1 MLQTIFKSL
10 GRCPFS
16 QIKVTLVNMNENK
29 IFTKKKINLMK
40 PPYKTHKFD
49 KNVLPNET
57 VTDKAELLRYF

>member
-1 MLQTIFKSL
+1 
-10 GRCPFS
+10 
-16 QIKVTLVNMNENK
+16 MNENK